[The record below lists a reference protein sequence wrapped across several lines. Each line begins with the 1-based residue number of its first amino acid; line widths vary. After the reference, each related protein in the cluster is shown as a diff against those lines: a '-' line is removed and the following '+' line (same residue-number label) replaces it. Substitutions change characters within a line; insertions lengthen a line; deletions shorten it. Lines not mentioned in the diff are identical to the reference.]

1 MAVTEE
7 VQIMATPTPNPDSLK
22 FTVDR
27 TVLDDASAFFAS
39 AKDGE
44 GSPLAERIFKIDKI
58 VSMFVTGNMVTA
70 NKEPD
75 AEWADLARSV
85 GAAIRE
91 HIQSGEPAV
100 SERQTKPVER
110 SEQEQKIEEVLAEIR
125 PYVQGDGGDIV
136 FAGYKDGVVQ
146 VYMQG
151 SCSGCP
157 SSTMTLR
164 MGIEERLKEVLPEV
178 KEVVPL

>member
-1 MAVTEE
+1 MPDLEDI
-7 VQIMATPTPNPDSLK
+7 QIMALPTPNPESLK
-22 FTVDR
+22 FVVDR
-27 TVLDDASAFFAS
+27 PVLEDSSAFFAS
-39 AKDGE
+39 PDEGE
-44 GSPLAERIFKIDKI
+44 DSPLARRIFALGKII
-58 VSMFVTGNMVTA
+58 NLFITGKMVTA
-70 NKEPD
+70 NKDPD
-75 AEWADLARSV
+75 ADWAELAKPV
-85 GAAIRE
+85 GQAIRE

-100 SERQTKPVER
+100 SPQQTKPKER
-110 SEQEQKIEEVLAEIR
+110 SEEEQKIEAVLAEIR
-125 PYVQGDGGDIV
+125 PYVQSDGGDIV
-136 FAGYKDGVVQ
+136 FAGYKDGIVQ